1 MRRTLFIVA
10 VLLVFVFGIF
20 GIPKGIGLSAWKTA
34 MTDRIHLGLDLKGG
48 IHLVLQVMVQEA
60 VSAETDNAVARVQTE
75 LQQGGFPARSV
86 LKPDPKHPEVI
97 QIQGTPPDRV
107 ADVRS
112 LLDSRYGAQYTV
124 ASAPNNSWTLTM
136 KQTEVQ
142 SIEQRAVTQSI
153 DTIRSRINALGVR
166 EPTIQE
172 YNLGTNQILVE
183 LPGSDDLSRVRDIIQ
198 STARLEIHSVVG
210 GPFPT
215 EQAAVQSVGG
225 PPVPPEDVVMAYGGT
240 EPELLGQYYVLTRI
254 PVVSGDDFRDAQPS
268 VDENGRPDATFI
280 LSRSAGDRFY
290 QFTSTNIGKSL
301 AVVLDNRVQEAANIQ
316 QAIRDQGRITGLGK
330 DKAQNLSLMLRT
342 GALPASIHYLQE
354 SVVGPSLGADSIRAG
369 VLASIVGML
378 AVMIFMLVYY
388 HGAGINADLALIL
401 NLVILLGFMGYAGAD
416 LTLPGI
422 AGVILTIGMG
432 VDSNVLIFERIRE
445 ELRAGKVPAAAV
457 DQGFAHA
464 WVTIVDTHVTTIV
477 SAIILFLFGTG
488 PVRGFAITLSFGLF
502 ANLFTAVFV
511 SRHIFDSILKRKQR
525 GEALSIG

>member
-1 MRRTLFIVA
+1 MRKTLLIFA

-34 MTDRIHLGLDLKGG
+34 LTNNIHLGLDLKGG
-48 IHLVLQVMVQEA
+48 IHLVLQVMVEEA
-60 VSAETDNAVARVQTE
+60 VSAETDNAAARVQAD
-75 LQQGGFPARSV
+75 LQQGGFPATSV
-86 LKPDPKHPEVI
+86 IKPDPKQPQSI
-97 QIQGTPPDRV
+97 QIQGTPAAR
-107 ADVRS
+107 ASDVRS
-112 LLDSRYGAQYTV
+112 LLDQRYGTQYTV
-124 ASAPNNSWTLTM
+124 STGANNSWTLTM

-142 SIEQRAVTQSI
+142 SIEQHAVQQSI
-153 DTIRSRINALGVR
+153 DTIRTRINALGVN

-183 LPGSDDLSRVRDIIQ
+183 LPGVDDLSRVRDIIQ
-198 STARLEIHSVVG
+198 STARLEIHLVVG
-210 GPFPT
+210 GPFAT
-215 EQAAVQSVGG
+215 EQAAAQSVGG
-225 PPVPPEDVVMAYGGT
+225 TIPPEDEVMAYGGT
-240 EPELLGQYYVLTRI
+240 EPELIGQYYVLQRL
-254 PVVSGDDFRDAQPS
+254 PVVAGDDFRDAQPS

-280 LSRSAGDRFY
+280 LTRAAGDRFY
-290 QFTSTNIGKSL
+290 QFTSTNIGKML
-301 AVVLDNRVQEAANIQ
+301 AIVLENRVQEAANIQ

-342 GALPASIHYLQE
+342 GALPASIHYLE
-354 SVVGPSLGADSIRAG
+354 ENVVGPSLGADSIRKG

-388 HGAGINADLALIL
+388 HGAGINADLALFL
-401 NLVILLGFMGYAGAD
+401 NLVILLGFMGYANAT

-488 PVRGFAITLSFGLF
+488 PVKGFAVTLSFGLF

-511 SRHIFDSILKRKQR
+511 SRHIFDTLLKRKAR

>member
-1 MRRTLFIVA
+1 MRKTILIIA

-20 GIPKGIGLSAWKTA
+20 GIPKGVGLSAWKA
-34 MTDRIHLGLDLKGG
+34 ALADNIHLGLDLKGG
-48 IHLVLQVMVQEA
+48 VHLVLQVMVQEA
-60 VSAETDNAVARVQTE
+60 VSAETDNAAARIQSDLQQAGIAARVVK
-75 LQQGGFPARSV
+75 A
-86 LKPDPKHPEVI
+86 DPKKPEVI
-97 QIQGTPPDRV
+97 SIQGAPADK
-107 ADVRS
+107 ASDVRN
-112 LLDSRYGAQYTV
+112 LLDSRYGAQYLIATE
-124 ASAPNNSWTLTM
+124 PNNSWSVTL
-136 KQTEVQ
+136 KGTEVQ
-142 SIEQRAVTQSI
+142 AIEQRAVQQSI
-153 DTIRSRINALGVR
+153 DTIGTRINALGVS

-183 LPGSDDLSRVRDIIQ
+183 LPGVDDLSRVRDIIQ
-198 STARLEIHSVVG
+198 STARLQIHLVVS
-210 GPFPT
+210 GPFAS
-215 EQAAVQSVGG
+215 EDAAKQSLGG
-225 PPVPPEDVVMAYGGT
+225 TVPPDNIVMAYGGT
-240 EPELLGQYYVLTRI
+240 EPTLQGQYYVLQRI
-254 PVVSGDDFRDAQPS
+254 PVVAGDDFRDAQPS

-280 LSRSAGDRFY
+280 LSRNAGDRFY
-290 QFTSTNIGKSL
+290 QFTTANIGKSL
-301 AVVLDNRVQEAANIQ
+301 AIVLENRVQEAANIQ

-342 GALPASIHYLQE
+342 GSLPASIHYLQE
-354 SVVGPSLGADSIRAG
+354 SVVGPSLGADSIRKG

-401 NLVILLGFMGYAGAD
+401 NLVILLGFMGYSKAV

-445 ELRAGKVPAAAV
+445 ELRAGKSAAAAV
-457 DQGFAHA
+457 EQGFAHA

-488 PVRGFAITLSFGLF
+488 PVKGFAVTLSFGLF